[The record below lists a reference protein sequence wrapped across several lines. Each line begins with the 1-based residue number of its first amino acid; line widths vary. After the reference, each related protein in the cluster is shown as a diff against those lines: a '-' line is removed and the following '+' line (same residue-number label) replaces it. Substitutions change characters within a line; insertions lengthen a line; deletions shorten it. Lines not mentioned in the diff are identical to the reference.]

1 VGLLNPHLDDAAF
14 ADIWADRLTTG
25 EERPGDSAEAHLRTC
40 AECRTRH
47 AAFGEWLETMRAD
60 AFAEADQAF
69 NAERLA
75 TQQAQIAR
83 RIEGLDNPAKVLTFP
98 RFARAIA
105 VPAGGRQRWV
115 AAAAAAGLIVGVGV
129 GQLFEFGTAG
139 PIRQAESLNPAQQ
152 LARGTMPVGERA
164 GMAVVPAVAQSDE
177 LFLYEADGVPSQ
189 VRVPE
194 SLQYLNAITPGA
206 RDYDPR

>member
-1 VGLLNPHLDDAAF
+1 MGLLSRHLDDAAF
-14 ADIWADRLTTG
+14 ADVWAERLTTG
-25 EERPGDSAEAHLRTC
+25 EDRSGDKAESHLRTC
-40 AECRTRH
+40 AECRARY

-69 NAERLA
+69 NTERLA

-83 RIEGLDNPAKVLTFP
+83 RLEGLDNPAKVLTFP
-98 RFARAIA
+98 RFARPIA
-105 VPAGGRQRWV
+105 VQPGGRQRWV

-129 GQLFEFGTAG
+129 GQLFEFGATG
-139 PIRQAESLNPAQQ
+139 PIRQAESLNPTQQ

-164 GMAVVPAVAQSDE
+164 GLAVVPAVAQSDE
-177 LFLYEADGVPSQ
+177 IFLYETEGVPSQ

>member
-1 VGLLNPHLDDAAF
+1 MGLLNPHLDDAAF
-14 ADIWADRLTTG
+14 ADVWAERLTTG
-25 EERPGDSAEAHLRTC
+25 DDRPAHKADAHLRSC
-40 AECRTRH
+40 AECRTRY
-47 AAFGEWLETMRAD
+47 AAFGEWLATMRAD
-60 AFAEADQAF
+60 AYADADQAF

-98 RFARAIA
+98 RFARPIA
-105 VPAGGRQRWV
+105 VQPGGRQRWV

-129 GQLFEFGTAG
+129 GQLFEFGTS
-139 PIRQAESLNPAQQ
+139 PIRQAESLNPTQQ
-152 LARGTMPVGERA
+152 LARGTMPVGEHP
-164 GMAVVPAVAQSDE
+164 GMGVVPAVAQSDE